1 MDQGA
6 VAMITAGA
14 VSLGALYV
22 LWGLFLAVM
31 NLKQARDDGTLPR
44 AALIGGM
51 PLLFLGYLLD
61 FALNVTLASLLFLE
75 PPREKTLSER
85 FQRWSKQPPGRRQR
99 IATHALLIFLHPFDR
114 SGGHR
119 AGEPM

>member
-1 MDQGA
+1 MDKS
-6 VAMITAGA
+6 AMAIIAAAGL
-14 VSLGALYV
+14 SLGALYV

-31 NLKQARDDGTLPR
+31 NLKQARDDQTLPR

-51 PLLFLGYLLD
+51 PLLFLGYVLD

-75 PPREKTLSER
+75 PPREKTLSQR
-85 FQRWSKQPPGRRQR
+85 FQRWSRQPPGRRQR
-99 IATHALLIFLHPFDR
+99 IATQALLLFLHPFDR

-119 AGEPM
+119 AGH

>member
-1 MDQGA
+1 
-6 VAMITAGA
+6 MITAGA

-31 NLKQARDDGTLPR
+31 NLKQARDAATLPR
-44 AALIGGM
+44 AALIAGI
-51 PLLFLGYLLD
+51 PLLWVGYLLD
-61 FALNVTLASLLFLE
+61 FVLNVTLASLLFLE
-75 PPREKTLSER
+75 PPREMTLSKR
-85 FQRWSKQPPGRRQR
+85 FQRWSRQQPGRRQR
-99 IATHALLIFLHPFDR
+99 IAFHALSLFLHPFDR